1 MDDTILMPELDKAIM
16 VIKNY
21 VEILEKKVIELGT
34 ENKDLKIENHD
45 LHNELALNK
54 KKLEVLSTQAT
65 DSYLQESDK
74 KKEGFGGY
82 YQNQPEWSGGFRKRE
97 EKADA
102 EAEKKSLRERW
113 TNMRI
118 EEL

>member
-1 MDDTILMPELDKAIM
+1 MDDTILMPELDKAIV

-34 ENKDLKIENHD
+34 ENKDLKIQNHD
-45 LHNELALNK
+45 AYNELALIK
-54 KKLEVLSTQAT
+54 KKLEALSIQTT

-82 YQNQPEWSGGFRKRE
+82 YQEQPEWSGGFRKRE
-97 EKADA
+97 EKADE
-102 EAEKKSLRERW
+102 EAKKEALIKHW
-113 TNMRI
+113 TNKRI
-118 EEL
+118 GEL

>member
-45 LHNELALNK
+45 LYNELALNK
-54 KKLEVLSTQAT
+54 KKLEVLSN
-65 DSYLQESDK
+65 D
-74 KKEGFGGY
+74 KKEGFSGY
-82 YQNQPEWSGGFRKRE
+82 YTDQPEWSGGFRKRV

-102 EAEKKSLRERW
+102 EAEKESLRERW

>member
-21 VEILEKKVIELGT
+21 VEILERKVIELGT

-45 LHNELALNK
+45 LYNELALNK
-54 KKLEVLSTQAT
+54 KKLEVLSN
-65 DSYLQESDK
+65 D
-74 KKEGFGGY
+74 KKEGFSGY
-82 YQNQPEWSGGFRKRE
+82 YTDQPEWSGGFRKRV
-97 EKADA
+97 EKADV
-102 EAEKKSLRERW
+102 EAEKESLRERW

>member
-1 MDDTILMPELDKAIM
+1 MDDTILMPELDKAIV

-65 DSYLQESDK
+65 DSYLQESDE

-82 YQNQPEWSGGFRKRE
+82 YQDQSEWSGGFRKRE

-102 EAEKKSLRERW
+102 EAEKESLRERW

>member
-1 MDDTILMPELDKAIM
+1 MDDAVLMPELDKAIV

-21 VEILEKKVIELGT
+21 VEILERKVVELGT

-45 LHNELALNK
+45 LYNELTLNK
-54 KKLEVLSTQAT
+54 KKMEVLSKQAT
-65 DSYLQESDK
+65 DSYLKESDE

-82 YQNQPEWSGGFRKRE
+82 YTEQPEWSGGFRKRVE
-97 EKADA
+97 MADT
-102 EAEKKSLRERW
+102 EAEKEALRARW

>member
-1 MDDTILMPELDKAIM
+1 MDDTILMPELDKAIV

-54 KKLEVLSTQAT
+54 KKLEVLSN
-65 DSYLQESDK
+65 D
-74 KKEGFGGY
+74 KKEGFSGY
-82 YQNQPEWSGGFRKRE
+82 YTDQPEWSGGFRKRE

-102 EAEKKSLRERW
+102 EAEKESLRERW